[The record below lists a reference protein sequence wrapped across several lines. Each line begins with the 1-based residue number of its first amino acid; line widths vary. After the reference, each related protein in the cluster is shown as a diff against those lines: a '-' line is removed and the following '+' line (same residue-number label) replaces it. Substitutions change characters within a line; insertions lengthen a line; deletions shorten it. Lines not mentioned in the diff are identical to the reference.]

1 MAVPGLLVEYLI
13 SGALALV
20 WLAPL
25 LKRVE
30 LDVTQASV
38 LPLLVLWLYVV
49 GMVVD
54 FLAFWLVKPI
64 KPMVRRRA
72 LKKLGLPD
80 PPTEGANERSVD
92 FALHAPELA
101 REMAMRSSRDRI
113 ARGAVVNA
121 IVAVVLERVVSIN
134 PPTLPLSLWV
144 AVILG
149 LMLIWAVFENLS
161 YRFELRA
168 TQALDRKLGQG
179 LK

>member
-1 MAVPGLLVEYLI
+1 MAIPGLLVEYLI

-30 LDVTQASV
+30 LDVTQANV

-72 LKKLGLPD
+72 LRKLGLPD
-80 PPTEGANERSVD
+80 PRLKVQTSV
-92 FALHAPELA
+92 AWTSLC
-101 REMAMRSSRDRI
+101 
-113 ARGAVVNA
+113 
-121 IVAVVLERVVSIN
+121 
-134 PPTLPLSLWV
+134 TLPSLP
-144 AVILG
+144 
-149 LMLIWAVFENLS
+149 
-161 YRFELRA
+161 
-168 TQALDRKLGQG
+168 RKWQ
-179 LK
+179 